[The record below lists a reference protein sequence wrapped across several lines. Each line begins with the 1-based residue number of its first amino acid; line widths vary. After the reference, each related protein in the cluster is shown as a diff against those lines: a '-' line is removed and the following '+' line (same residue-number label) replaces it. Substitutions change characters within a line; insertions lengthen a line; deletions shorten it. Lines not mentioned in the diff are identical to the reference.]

1 MKKLDLKKELKHLY
15 SPSPK
20 EPVLVDVPDMN
31 FLMVDGAGDPNT
43 AQEYKDSIEVLYA
56 MSYTLKFMVKK
67 ENPEH
72 DYMVMPIEGL
82 WWGDDP
88 NFLLVGEKDTWNW
101 TSMIMQPEFVTEKHV
116 AGAVE
121 QVKEK
126 KDPVAL
132 PKCRFEA
139 FHEGLSAQIMHIGPY
154 AEEEPTIKR
163 LHAFIEEQGHR
174 PRGKHHEIYLSDP
187 RRAAPEK
194 LKTVVRQPVE

>member
-1 MKKLDLKKELKHLY
+1 MKKLDLKKELKRLY

-67 ENPEH
+67 EDPEH
-72 DYMVMPIEGL
+72 DYTVMPLEGL

-121 QVKEK
+121 QVKKK

-132 PKCRFEA
+132 LKCRCES

>member
-1 MKKLDLKKELKHLY
+1 MMKKLDLKKELKHLY

-20 EPVLVDVPDMN
+20 EPVLVDLPDMN

-56 MSYTLKFMVKK
+56 MSYTLKFMVKIEDP
-67 ENPEH
+67 EN
-72 DYMVMPIEGL
+72 DYTVMPLEGL
-82 WWGDDP
+82 WWGEDES
-88 NFLLVGEKDTWNW
+88 FLFGDKDAFKW
-101 TSMIMQPEFVTEKHV
+101 TSMIMQPEFVTEKYV
-116 AGAVE
+116 AEAIE
-121 QVKEK
+121 QVKRK

-132 PKCRFEA
+132 PKCRFES

-154 AEEEPTIKR
+154 AEETPTIEK
-163 LHAFIEEQGHR
+163 LHAFIEEQGHKL
-174 PRGKHHEIYLSDP
+174 RGKHHEVYLSDP